1 MFGQNLCV
9 AVICVLVKFHGQFVY
24 IFARIEIPSNRA
36 LKEQIKEKRTYLH
49 LQLKFKLEIY
59 KTISGQPQNTL
70 VKFT

>member
-1 MFGQNLCV
+1 MCT
-9 AVICVLVKFHGQFVY
+9 LVKFRGQFVY
-24 IFARIEIPSNRA
+24 ILVRFEIPSDRA
-36 LKEQIKEKRTYLH
+36 LKEQVKEKQTYHH